1 MKSAWRLLVL
11 AAVLDITLGR
21 GTAAAQRVMVRNLP
35 AGTPVEIILN
45 AETVGH
51 GTVDQ
56 SGDVTIAFTLP
67 EKDGKAEMD
76 ANVFVDLCEK
86 TRRVVIVDRSRAPAA
101 VAEGCER
108 REISGLFWVRRSNT
122 IVIDLATAN
131 PSLLLINGNYTPP
144 KPVSPEEEA
153 GESKPHAPLPKGFVL
168 FAGGGLTKL
177 RDFLSLQCGTAT
189 PCTAEDNP
197 LSYSFGVTLWLTRY
211 LAVEGSYLHP
221 TAFKASGG
229 TGYKFTTDLNADI
242 WSIVGK
248 AGAQAGPVRIYGQG
262 GVNYHDATLKTKETI
277 DVATQTIETQTKG
290 WSWTYGGGAEVWIKK
305 AAIYG
310 ELDLASI
317 KGKATGGGE
326 AKIDDRATAILDG
339 LRLHV
344 GG

>member
-45 AETVGH
+45 AETAGH

-56 SGDVTIAFTLP
+56 TGDVTIPFTLP
-67 EKDGKAEMD
+67 EKDGRAEMD

-131 PSLLLINGNYTPP
+131 PSLLLINGTYTPP
-144 KPVSPEEEA
+144 KPLSPEEEA

-177 RDFLSLQCGTAT
+177 RDFLVLQCGTAT
-189 PCTAEDNP
+189 PCTGEDNP

-248 AGAQAGPVRIYGQG
+248 AGVQAGPVRLYGQG
-262 GVNYHDATLKTKETI
+262 GMNYHDATLKTTETI
-277 DVATQTIETQTKG
+277 DVATQAIEIQTKG

-310 ELDLASI
+310 EFDLASI
-317 KGKATGGGE
+317 KGNASGGGE
-326 AKIDDRATAILDG
+326 AKIADRATAILVG